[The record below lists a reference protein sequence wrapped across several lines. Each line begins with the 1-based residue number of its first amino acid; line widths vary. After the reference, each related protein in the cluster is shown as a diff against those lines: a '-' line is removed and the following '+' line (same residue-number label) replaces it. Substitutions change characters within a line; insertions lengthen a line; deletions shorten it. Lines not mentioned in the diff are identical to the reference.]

1 MSILRADDKKYEFS
15 VDIETWSDNMG
26 QIKKN
31 YCMTCSTL
39 GPTPDFINQ

>member
-26 QIKKN
+26 QIKKK
-31 YCMTCSTL
+31 L
-39 GPTPDFINQ
+39 IAWHVQH

>member
-31 YCMTCSTL
+31 LLHDMFNIRTNTW
-39 GPTPDFINQ
+39 FH